1 MLHLPGHGR
10 GGRLG
15 PSPRAESRISGR
27 PADLHS
33 VGMTTPR
40 HPGHRGEVAGPIPQR
55 RGWATSRVR
64 LPSTMAPMPQPGDP
78 YASAF
83 IAEVNKCWRMVHGHG
98 GQAAHLR
105 PLLDLL
111 GCLPPAQLLD
121 RHQSLEVVGARPHPP
136 VGAVISRR
144 VPAPREGR
152 WLGAVNQVPIAGA
165 MQWRWISRPVASS
178 KPGRTRD
185 SRLSGVNSRGVSK
198 RIRAWAWTTNS

>member
-1 MLHLPGHGR
+1 MNESPPSRRRRLDDGPSIPARGANSCGDSHTSVSAGTVRSLNPPDRPRILRPRAESRISGGPADLTGLGMLHLPGHGR

-83 IAEVNKCWRMVHGHG
+83 IAEVN
-98 GQAAHLR
+98 
-105 PLLDLL
+105 
-111 GCLPPAQLLD
+111 
-121 RHQSLEVVGARPHPP
+121 
-136 VGAVISRR
+136 
-144 VPAPREGR
+144 
-152 WLGAVNQVPIAGA
+152 
-165 MQWRWISRPVASS
+165 
-178 KPGRTRD
+178 
-185 SRLSGVNSRGVSK
+185 
-198 RIRAWAWTTNS
+198 